1 MDNNNLKKRLP
12 KVPLILLAIAIG
24 LSACKKEPSNQIAEP
39 QKSFAT
45 KQETKIY
52 LNQKLNQY
60 GKIIAKLAQNQA
72 MKKLVNERVSLKF
85 DGDYNVLLNDLV
97 RPQSSETLSLKKNL
111 NMSSGPIPSNPNG
124 PPSAINLQALEQA
137 LTEPLQVNGEILYPQ
152 IYIPFFEEQQPV
164 EVPIGPIEPGDP
176 GTPVE
181 PDPCLNA
188 MATAIPDYPNP
199 VIVPYDGEEVPGRE
213 TFTGYTYDQNGT
225 LIENISVDECF
236 AKRHRVWAITL
247 NERVNDTGN
256 VTPPISGVP
265 SPPTI
270 ERGADAYIPSMTIK
284 ENKESFIKGASE
296 IYLIAAV
303 SWENGINPASNQVEA
318 SFRSNKNPKP
328 QGVFNVVNDVDYNF
342 FIRDF
347 SRKEIRRQNS
357 ININFTYFPLSTA
370 LYSDYDSCIGLITGT
385 SSTGTNYNAYQNCK
399 QTNPNIK
406 TYYYP
411 DRGDYVYFLIYE
423 YDTGILNL
431 NGYMTENIQAN
442 NNSIVFRFRSNEN
455 PYIATCLKISKKNES
470 GNGSY
475 TGMANFDN
483 NEINFSSR
491 IR

>member
-1 MDNNNLKKRLP
+1 
-12 KVPLILLAIAIG
+12 
-24 LSACKKEPSNQIAEP
+24 
-39 QKSFAT
+39 
-45 KQETKIY
+45 
-52 LNQKLNQY
+52 
-60 GKIIAKLAQNQA
+60 
-72 MKKLVNERVSLKF
+72 
-85 DGDYNVLLNDLV
+85 
-97 RPQSSETLSLKKNL
+97 
-111 NMSSGPIPSNPNG
+111 MSSGPIPSNPNG
-124 PPSAINLQALEQA
+124 PPSAINLQALQQA
-137 LTEPLQVNGEILYPQ
+137 LTQPLQINGETLYPQ
-152 IYIPFFEEQQPV
+152 IYIPFFDELEVV
-164 EVPIGPIEPGDP
+164 EAPTDPTEPGDP
-176 GTPVE
+176 GNPVE

-188 MATAIPDYPNP
+188 VIPLERFYPNP
-199 VIVPYDGEEVPGRE
+199 VIVPFDGEEIAGQEV
-213 TFTGYTYDQNGT
+213 FTGYTYDQNGA

-247 NERVNDTGN
+247 NERVNDNGN
-256 VTPPISGVP
+256 ITPPISEVP

-270 ERGADAYIPSMTIK
+270 ERGADTYIPSMTIK

-318 SFRSNKNPKP
+318 SFRSNKNAKAE
-328 QGVFNVVNDVDYNF
+328 GVFNVVNDVDYNF

-370 LYSDYDSCIGLITGT
+370 LYSEYDPCIGLATAT
-385 SSTGTNYNAYQNCK
+385 SNAGTNYTAYQNCK
-399 QTNPNIK
+399 QTTPNVK

-411 DRGDYVYFLIYE
+411 DRGDYAYFLIYE
-423 YDTGILNL
+423 YDTGFFNL
-431 NGYMTENIQAN
+431 DGYRAEYIQAN
-442 NNSIVFRFRSNEN
+442 NNNLKFRYRSNES
-455 PYIATCLKISKKNES
+455 PYIATRLKISKKNES